1 MFFFLLAE
9 NIFARTCRWERVSG
23 IFVTRRSIEPKFY
36 NFLVRIR
43 YYDTDTYKYEPT
55 EKLLA
60 CWEKDKY
67 GKNCHEQ
74 QKHFSAFVL
83 SMDGMLRKEAL

>member
-1 MFFFLLAE
+1 MEF
-9 NIFARTCRWERVSG
+9 
-23 IFVTRRSIEPKFY
+23 FVTRRSIEPNIY

-43 YYDTDTYKYEPT
+43 DADTDTYKYEPM

-60 CWEKDKY
+60 CWEKYKY

-74 QKHFSAFVL
+74 QKYFSAFFL
-83 SMDGMLRKEAL
+83 SVDGMLRKEAL